1 MIISVTE
8 PSITNK
14 QTNQWFVY
22 IIECCDNT
30 LYTGITNNLDN
41 RIKTHN
47 QGKGAKYT
55 RARRPVTLKYYEI
68 ASDKSSAS
76 KREIA
81 IKKLSRN
88 QKIKLI
94 NNKNNHQSI

>member
-1 MIISVTE
+1 MIVSVTE
-8 PSITNK
+8 PSLTNQEK
-14 QTNQWFVY
+14 KQWFVY
-22 IIECCDNT
+22 IIECCDKS
-30 LYTGITNNLDN
+30 LYTGITNNLEN

-47 QGKGAKYT
+47 EGKGAKYT
-55 RARRPVTLKYYEI
+55 RARRPVTLKYYES

-81 IKKLSRN
+81 IKKLSKN

-94 NNKNNHQSI
+94 NN

>member
-8 PSITNK
+8 PSARNHQK
-14 QTNQWFVY
+14 KQWFVY
-22 IIECCDNT
+22 IIECCDNS
-30 LYTGITNNLDN
+30 LYTGITNNLEN

-47 QGKGAKYT
+47 EGKGAKYT
-55 RARRPVTLKYYEI
+55 RARRPVTLRYYES

-81 IKKLSRN
+81 IKKLSRS

-94 NNKNNHQSI
+94 NK

>member
-1 MIISVTE
+1 MIISITE
-8 PSITNK
+8 PSLIK
-14 QTNQWFVY
+14 YERSEWFVY
-22 IIECCDNT
+22 IVECSDKS
-30 LYTGITNNLDN
+30 LYTGITNNLEN

-47 QGKGAKYT
+47 EGKGAKYT
-55 RARRPVTLKYYEI
+55 RARRPVVLKYYET

-81 IKKLSRN
+81 LKKLSRN

-94 NNKNNHQSI
+94 SN

>member
-8 PSITNK
+8 PVITASILPK
-14 QTNQWFVY
+14 WY
-22 IIECCDNT
+22 IYIVECRDKS
-30 LYTGITNNLDN
+30 LYTGITNDLKK

-47 QGKGAKYT
+47 EGKGAKYT
-55 RARRPVTLKYYEI
+55 RAKRPVVLKYYEST
-68 ASDKSSAS
+68 SDKSSAL
-76 KREIA
+76 KREIE

-94 NNKNNHQSI
+94 NK

>member
-1 MIISVTE
+1 MIIAVTE
-8 PSITNK
+8 PSIRN
-14 QTNQWFVY
+14 NERNEWFVY
-22 IIECCDNT
+22 IVECRDKS
-30 LYTGITNNLDN
+30 LYTGITNNLEK

-47 QGKGAKYT
+47 EGKGAKYT
-55 RARRPVTLKYYEI
+55 RARRPVVLKYYES

-81 IKKLSRN
+81 LKKLSRI

-94 NNKNNHQSI
+94 NNQNNHQSR